1 MNTKSRFRRVAMS
14 CLTASLAIGALA
26 CSGGG
31 EATSPAQSPTGA
43 APTAAPKASTATSA
57 RPTSEPAPQASAT
70 ASSTPTA
77 PSSLTETSTLTR
89 SVKDIVTAPTI
100 AFQFDFNNSEIN
112 NVTEDRCNKESN
124 GDPKANADCMQAARS
139 KQGVHVHRFVEKN
152 GTWFWSTYER
162 RGNQMVL
169 LHKFAFEFGEETKN
183 TLEIKPIGKDL
194 GLAPM
199 PAPRSLLIK
208 CPNDFSIELTD
219 PKLGRMVFDAKM
231 GLIPD

>member
-1 MNTKSRFRRVAMS
+1 MPF
-14 CLTASLAIGALA
+14 LTASLAIGALA

-43 APTAAPKASTATSA
+43 APAAAPKASTATSA
-57 RPTSEPAPQASAT
+57 IPTSEPAPQASAT
-70 ASSTPTA
+70 VSSTPTA
-77 PSSLTETSTLTR
+77 PPSTTETSSLTH

-100 AFQFDFNNSEIN
+100 AFQFNFNSSEIN
-112 NVTEDRCNKESN
+112 GVAEGRCNKESN
-124 GDPKANADCMQAARS
+124 GDPKANADCMQAART
-139 KQGVHVHRFVEKN
+139 KQGVHVHRFAQKK

-162 RGNQMVL
+162 RDSQMLL

-199 PAPRSLLIK
+199 PAPRSVIIK

-219 PKLGRMVFDAKM
+219 PKLGRMVFDGKL

>member
-1 MNTKSRFRRVAMS
+1 MS
-14 CLTASLAIGALA
+14 LLAASLAMGALA

-43 APTAAPKASTATSA
+43 APTAAPKATTAASA
-57 RPTSEPAPQASAT
+57 KPTSDPAPQASAT
-70 ASSTPTA
+70 ASSTPTS
-77 PSSLTETSTLTR
+77 PPPDTETSNLSR

-100 AFQFDFNNSEIN
+100 AFQFNFNSSEIN
-112 NVTEDRCNKESN
+112 DVSEARCSKESQ
-124 GDPKANADCMQAARS
+124 GDPKANADCMQAAR
-139 KQGVHVHRFVEKN
+139 KKTGVHVHRFVEKN

-183 TLEIKPIGKDL
+183 TLEIKPTSKDL

-199 PAPRSLLIK
+199 PAPRSVLIK

-219 PKLGRMVFDAKM
+219 PRLGRMVFDGKM

>member
-1 MNTKSRFRRVAMS
+1 MS

-194 GLAPM
+194 GLAPG
-199 PAPRSLLIK
+199 PTPRSLLIK
-208 CPNDFSIELTD
+208 CSNEFSMELTD
-219 PKLGRMVFDAKM
+219 PKLGRVVFDAKM

>member
-1 MNTKSRFRRVAMS
+1 MSFVA
-14 CLTASLAIGALA
+14 ASLAIGALA

-31 EATSPAQSPTGA
+31 EATSPAQSPNGA
-43 APTAAPKASTATSA
+43 APTAAPKASAASSA
-57 RPTSEPAPQASAT
+57 GPTSEPAPQASAS

-77 PSSLTETSTLTR
+77 PPSDTETSNLAR
-89 SVKDIVTAPTI
+89 SVKDTVTAPTI
-100 AFQFDFNNSEIN
+100 AFQFNFNNSEIN
-112 NVTEDRCNKESN
+112 DVTEARCNTESK
-124 GDPKANADCMQAARS
+124 GDPKANADCMDAARK
-139 KQGVHVHRFVEKN
+139 KQGVHVHRFLQKN
-152 GTWFWSTYER
+152 GAWFWNTYER

-169 LHKFAFEFGEETKN
+169 LHKYPIEFGEETKN

-199 PAPRSLLIK
+199 PAPRSLIIK

-219 PKLGRMVFDAKM
+219 PKFGRMVFDAKM

>member
-1 MNTKSRFRRVAMS
+1 MS
-14 CLTASLAIGALA
+14 FLAASLAIGALA

-43 APTAAPKASTATSA
+43 APTPAPKASTATSA

-70 ASSTPTA
+70 ASTTPKSPT
-77 PSSLTETSTLTR
+77 SDNETSRLTL
-89 SVKDIVTAPTI
+89 SVKDAVTAPTV
-100 AFQFDFNNSEIN
+100 AFQFNFNNSEIN
-112 NVTEDRCNKESN
+112 NVAEDRCNKESN
-124 GDPKANADCMQAARS
+124 GDPKANADCMQAARK

-152 GTWFWSTYER
+152 GTWFWSTYQR

-194 GLAPM
+194 GLAVM
-199 PAPRSLLIK
+199 PTPRSLLIK
-208 CPNDFSIELTD
+208 CPDDFSIELTD
-219 PKLGRMVFDAKM
+219 PKLGRMRFDGKM

>member
-1 MNTKSRFRRVAMS
+1 MS
-14 CLTASLAIGALA
+14 LFTASLAIGALA

-31 EATSPAQSPTGA
+31 EATSPAQSPTDA
-43 APTAAPKASTATSA
+43 PPTAAPKASTATSA
-57 RPTSEPAPQASAT
+57 APSSPAPQASAD

-77 PSSLTETSTLTR
+77 PSGTEAPKLSR

-100 AFQFDFNNSEIN
+100 AFQFNFNNSEIN
-112 NVTEDRCNKESN
+112 NVAEERCNKESA
-124 GDPKANADCMQAARS
+124 GDPKANADCMQAARN
-139 KQGVHVHRFVEKN
+139 KQGIHVHRFTEKN
-152 GTWFWSTYER
+152 GAWFWSTYER

-169 LHKFAFEFGEETKN
+169 LHKFAFEFGEETPN

-199 PAPRSLLIK
+199 PAPRSVIIK
-208 CPNDFSIELTD
+208 CPDEFSIELTD
-219 PKLGRMVFDAKM
+219 PKLGRMAFDGKM

>member
-1 MNTKSRFRRVAMS
+1 MNTKTRFCRVAMS
-14 CLTASLAIGALA
+14 FLTASLAIGALA

-57 RPTSEPAPQASAT
+57 SPASEPAPQASAT
-70 ASSTPTA
+70 ESSTPTA
-77 PSSLTETSTLTR
+77 PPSLTETSSLTR
-89 SVKDIVTAPTI
+89 SVKDIVTAPTV
-100 AFQFDFNNSEIN
+100 AFQFNFNSSEIN
-112 NVTEDRCNKESN
+112 DVTENRCNKESN
-124 GDPKANADCMQAARS
+124 GDPKANADCMQAARN
-139 KQGVHVHRFVEKN
+139 KQAIHVHRFTEKN

-194 GLAPM
+194 GLAPG
-199 PAPRSLLIK
+199 PTPRSLLIK
-208 CPNDFSIELTD
+208 CSNEFSMELTD